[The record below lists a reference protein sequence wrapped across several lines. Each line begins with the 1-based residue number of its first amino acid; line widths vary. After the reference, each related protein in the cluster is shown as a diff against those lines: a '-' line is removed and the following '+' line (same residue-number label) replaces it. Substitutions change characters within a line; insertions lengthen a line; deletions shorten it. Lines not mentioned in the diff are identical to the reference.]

1 MDNEVLEHL
10 EIALTQGV
18 VKIKFEKKD
27 GSLREMNA
35 TLNPKLI
42 IEYEKKTDKTR
53 TVNPE
58 IMSVFDVDL
67 NEWRSFRKNS
77 LKEININT

>member
-1 MDNEVLEHL
+1 MDNEDLEHL
-10 EIALTQGV
+10 EIALTKGV

-42 IEYEKKTDKTR
+42 IEYEKKTDKIK
-53 TVNPE
+53 TVNKE

-77 LKEININT
+77 LKEVNINT

>member
-1 MDNEVLEHL
+1 MLQEDIEKLEL
-10 EIALTQGV
+10 ALTQGI

-42 IEYEKKTDKTR
+42 IEYEKKTDKTK

>member
-1 MDNEVLEHL
+1 MDNEDLEHL
-10 EIALTQGV
+10 EIALTKGV

-27 GSLREMNA
+27 GSLRVMNA

-42 IEYEKKTDKTR
+42 IEYEKKTDKIK
-53 TVNPE
+53 TVNKE

-77 LKEININT
+77 LKEVNINT